1 MPVLEDLRPRNR
13 DNFPLAFSH
22 LVHQD
27 VGIVEAFLASWFQP
41 ADMHCFY
48 VDKKANPKVRTA
60 LLELVK
66 CYHQK
71 FFPSKKGIHNLQN
84 TDLDKVTT
92 TTSILEG
99 SVRMFV
105 YQESKMVFWGHSSIL
120 RAEMDCLRQ
129 LLINDKQSDQPWR
142 YFFNLAGSELP
153 LKSEEWARQMLK
165 GMNGQSL
172 VEGFPLPKGN
182 QRRLIKT
189 VILKWY

>member
-1 MPVLEDLRPRNR
+1 ML
-13 DNFPLAFSH
+13 S
-22 LVHQD
+22 
-27 VGIVEAFLASWFQP
+27 
-41 ADMHCFY
+41 
-48 VDKKANPKVRTA
+48 PKV
-60 LLELVK
+60 
-66 CYHQK
+66 
-71 FFPSKKGIHNLQN
+71 FSFKKRYSQSRKYRSRHSNY
-84 TDLDKVTT
+84 KS
-92 TTSILEG
+92 SILEG

-172 VEGFPLPKGN
+172 VEGFPLPEGN
-182 QRRLIKT
+182 HRRLTKT
-189 VILKWY
+189 VILKWYWSSNQWQQ